1 MLKITNAHA
10 HQKKEVGRMCEYQRI
25 NPNDEKSLPMCIVD
39 NNYCTFCVLGNSNTY
54 NKAKQKEKDNEKD
67 RSI

>member
-1 MLKITNAHA
+1 
-10 HQKKEVGRMCEYQRI
+10 MCEYQRI

-39 NNYCTFCVLGNSNTY
+39 NNYCIFCVLGNSNTY

>member
-1 MLKITNAHA
+1 
-10 HQKKEVGRMCEYQRI
+10 MCEYQRI
-25 NPNDEKSLPMCIVD
+25 KPNDEKSLPMCIVD